1 MGFCAFLL
9 LIRLHWINS
18 RQKVERQV
26 SGDYIMAGG
35 DLVSS
40 PLAAALDPRVD
51 VESVQEQMLSPLDEV
66 DEDPFE
72 EESDDDEDDD
82 KVLNEA
88 SIDAPVTG
96 QAKTKDE

>member
-1 MGFCAFLL
+1 
-9 LIRLHWINS
+9 
-18 RQKVERQV
+18 
-26 SGDYIMAGG
+26 
-35 DLVSS
+35 
-40 PLAAALDPRVD
+40 
-51 VESVQEQMLSPLDEV
+51 MLSPLDEV